1 MTNQELGIRIASD
14 DENAFAAF
22 YESNRAWVYRRS
34 LLMLGCP
41 QDAAEAVQDAMMQ
54 VWSVRHQYNAARGSF
69 STWIGVVIQNQL
81 TAVYHKKQRDARK
94 HIGDLIAT
102 DTETDRIVAMPDTYH
117 ADAADALVISEQ
129 MKKIEDALCKMP
141 AHEQRLAFVLYHFE
155 GYSFARVAKIMN
167 RSAPWIRT
175 LVRQATRHLR
185 EVLTDPLC

>member
-54 VWSVRHQYNAARGSF
+54 VWKVRHQYDAARGAF

-94 HIGDLIAT
+94 HIGDLMAS
-102 DTETDRIVAMPDTYH
+102 DEETDRIVALPDTYQ
-117 ADAADALVISEQ
+117 AMPDDALMIADQMRLIEQ
-129 MKKIEDALCKMP
+129 ALCEMP
-141 AHEQRLAFVLYHFE
+141 NRSMRICWVLYHFE
-155 GYSFARVAKIMN
+155 GYTLKAVGKIIK
-167 RSAPWIRT
+167 RSAPRVRT
-175 LVRQATRHLR
+175 LVIQATHYLR
-185 EVLTDPLC
+185 EALSINA